1 MICTRLAKLGVI
13 ALLLVPSM
21 FATDV
26 VTWHNDNSRTG
37 QNTKETVLTPLN
49 VNATNFGKLM
59 TLAVD
64 DTVDAQPLYLANV
77 TIPNKGVHNVL
88 YVATQNDSV
97 YAFDADNGTLY
108 WHVSLVPAGQTPA
121 DEVDGC
127 VGIVPTIGVT
137 STPVIDRAFGA
148 HGTIFLVGMTKDS
161 LGNYHQYLHSLDVTT
176 GAEQRNSPLDIQAQ
190 YPGTGDN
197 SQGGFVVFDPKQY
210 VQRASLLL
218 MNHVIYTA
226 WASHCDITPYTGWII
241 GYNENLTPG
250 PVINVTPNG
259 TQGSIWMSGAGLAGD
274 GQNVY
279 FTDANGTFDDTLDG
293 NGFPSMGDYGNG
305 LIKLSTANKSLAVAD
320 YFNMYNTISESDGD
334 WDLSSGGV
342 MLLPPMKDST
352 GTLKNL
358 AVAAGK
364 DLNMYIVDRDNMGKF
379 NPGFN
384 NIWQEIDGV
393 LTAGIWGAPA
403 YFNGNL
409 YYGPQKSKMLQF
421 RFNHALLS
429 TAALSK
435 TATTFNYPGTTPSVS
450 ANGNTNGIV
459 WTIEHGQPGVLSVL
473 HAYSATS
480 LTQELYNTNQAPNKR
495 DNFGQAAHLTT
506 PTIINGK
513 VYVGCSKTVVVFGLL
528 Q

>member
-1 MICTRLAKLGVI
+1 MVHSPFAKLGICVL
-13 ALLLVPSM
+13 ALTATV

-37 QNTKETVLTPLN
+37 QNTKETILTPLT

-59 TLAVD
+59 TLPVG
-64 DTVDAQPLYLANV
+64 DTVDAQPLYLSNV
-77 TIPNKGVHNVL
+77 TIPGQGVHNVL

-108 WHVSLVPAGQTPA
+108 WHVSVVPAGQTPA
-121 DEVDGC
+121 DVVDGC

-161 LGNYHQYLHSLDVTT
+161 LGNYHQYLHSLDITT
-176 GAEQRNSPLDIQAQ
+176 GAEQKNSPVDIQAQ

-197 SQGGFVVFDPKQY
+197 SQDGYVIFDPKQY

-226 WASHCDITPYTGWII
+226 WASHCDIRPYTGWII
-241 GYNENLTPG
+241 AYNENLTVG
-250 PVINVTPNG
+250 PVIDVTPNG
-259 TQGSIWMSGAGLAGD
+259 IQGSIWMSGAGLAGD
-274 GQNVY
+274 GTNIY
-279 FTDANGTFDDTLDG
+279 FSDANGTFDDTLDS

-305 LIKLSTANKSLAVAD
+305 LIKLTTANKSLAVAD

-342 MLLPPMKDST
+342 LLLPPMKDST
-352 GTLKNL
+352 GTLRNL
-358 AVAAGK
+358 VVSAGK
-364 DLNMYIVDRDNMGKF
+364 DHNMYIVDRDNMGKF
-379 NPGFN
+379 TPGFN
-384 NIWQEIDGV
+384 NIWQEIDRVLSSGV
-393 LTAGIWGAPA
+393 WGAPA

-409 YYGPQKSKMLQF
+409 YYGPQKSKMMQF
-421 RFNHALLS
+421 HFTRAMLS
-429 TAALSK
+429 TAALSQ
-435 TATTFNYPGTTPSVS
+435 TATTFSYPGTTPSVS
-450 ANGNTNGIV
+450 ANGNANGIV
-459 WTIEHGQPGVLSVL
+459 WTLEHAPPGGASVL
-473 HAYSATS
+473 HAYSATT
-480 LTQELYNTNQAPNKR
+480 LTQELYNSNQAANGR
-495 DNFGQAAHLTT
+495 DNFGQAGHLTT
-506 PTIINGK
+506 PTIVNGK
-513 VYVGCSKTVVVFGLL
+513 VYVGCSRSVAVFGLL